1 MSEKYS
7 KQIRSRATSEGS
19 IELSIAKVEIPVPGD
34 DEVLIKVQASPIN
47 PSDLGLLLSFA
58 ADVQNINTTG
68 SGDETVATMP
78 VHPALMGSLKPR
90 LDKSMP
96 VGNEGAGV
104 IVDAGI
110 NVKDL
115 IGKTVGLAGINVK
128 DLIGKTV
135 GLAGGDMYSQY
146 RCVPAAA
153 CLVMEDG
160 TTPAEAASSFV
171 NPLTALAF
179 VETMKMENHTALVH
193 TAAASNLGQMLVKI
207 CKSDGIPLVNIVR
220 KQEQVDLLK
229 SLGAEYVCNTSD
241 ESFMDDLVT
250 ALVETGATLGFDATG
265 GGNNGELPGQIL
277 AAMEIAANKNATE
290 YSRYGS
296 DTYKQVY
303 IYGGLDQS
311 PTILKR
317 AFGLSWGLGGWLL
330 TPMIG
335 KIGME
340 RFQEMRQRVAKE
352 IKTTFASSYAKEISF
367 EEMLDPE
374 IIRAYAKQ
382 ATGEKYLVNPHK

>member
-1 MSEKYS
+1 MSEQYS
-7 KQIRSRATSEGS
+7 KEIRSKATSDGN
-19 IELSIAKVEIPVPGD
+19 IELSIVKVEKPVPGD
-34 DEVLIKVQASPIN
+34 DEVLIEVQASPIN

-58 ADVQNINTTG
+58 ADVQNINVTG
-68 SGDETVATMP
+68 SGDDTVATMP

-90 LDKSMP
+90 LDESMP

-104 IVDAGI
+104 IIDAGI
-110 NVKDL
+110 N
-115 IGKTVGLAGINVK
+115 AK

-135 GLAGGDMYSQY
+135 GLAGGAMYSQY
-146 RCVPAAA
+146 RCVPAAS
-153 CLVMEDG
+153 CLVMDEG
-160 TTPAEAASSFV
+160 TTPKQAASSFV

-193 TAAASNLGQMLVKI
+193 TAAASNLGQMLIKI
-207 CKSDGIPLVNIVR
+207 CKDDGIQLVNIVR

-229 SLGAEYVCNTSD
+229 SIGAEYVCNTSD

-311 PTILKR
+311 PTVLKR

-335 KIGME
+335 KIGMK
-340 RFQEMRQRVAKE
+340 RFQEMRMRVARE
-352 IKTTFASSYAKEISF
+352 ISTTFASSYAKEISF
-367 EEMLDPE
+367 EEMLQPE
-374 IIRAYAKQ
+374 TIREYAKQ
-382 ATGEKYLVNPHK
+382 ATGKKYLVNPHK

>member
-1 MSEKYS
+1 MSEQYS
-7 KQIRSRATSEGS
+7 KEIRSKATSEGN
-19 IELSIAKVEIPVPGD
+19 IEISIAKVDKPVPGD
-34 DEVLIKVQASPIN
+34 DEVLIEVQASPIN

-58 ADVQNINTTG
+58 ADVQNINVTG
-68 SGDETVATMP
+68 SGDDTVAKMP
-78 VHPALMGSLKPR
+78 VHPAFMNTLKPR
-90 LDKSMP
+90 LDESMP

-104 IVDAGI
+104 IVDAGV
-110 NVKDL
+110 N
-115 IGKTVGLAGINVK
+115 AK

-135 GLAGGDMYSQY
+135 GLAGGAMYSQY
-146 RCVPAAA
+146 RCVPAAS
-153 CLVMEDG
+153 CLVMNDG
-160 TTPAEAASSFV
+160 TTSQQAASSFV

-207 CKSDGIPLVNIVR
+207 CKDDGIPLVNIVR
-220 KQEQVDLLK
+220 KQEQVDILK
-229 SLGAEYVCNTSD
+229 DLGAEYICNTSD
-241 ESFMDDLVT
+241 PDFMKTLVN

-277 AAMEIAANKNATE
+277 AAMEIAANKTAKE

-311 PTILKR
+311 PTVLKR
-317 AFGLSWGLGGWLL
+317 AFGMSWGLGGWLL
-330 TPMIG
+330 TPMIV

-340 RFQEMRQRVAKE
+340 RFQEMRARVARE
-352 IKTTFASSYAKEISF
+352 ITTTFASNYVQEISF
-367 EEMLDPE
+367 EEMLQPE
-374 IIRAYAKQ
+374 IIREYAKQ
-382 ATGEKYLVNPHK
+382 ATGKKYLINPQK